1 VFEKLS
7 GIIADLFCAIKKIG
21 KILFN
26 VMSTKI
32 ISSELVIFVS
42 LFPGR
47 ILWGDQTSCCAVRA
61 IS

>member
-47 ILWGDQTSCCAVRA
+47 ILWG
-61 IS
+61 